1 MELYQEVLFAPAK
14 EFCMKKQQQQ
24 QQPPEPVLRGCEEA
38 ERDEVGKC
46 ELFQHLPA
54 LHVESPE
61 THHHRKTEE

>member
-1 MELYQEVLFAPAK
+1 M
-14 EFCMKKQQQQ
+14 KQQQQ